1 MNKNNKNLSVQG
13 NLSPF
18 ERIRRIT
25 GAGAEHWSSR
35 DFAQVL
41 GYSDYRN
48 FEQVIG
54 KARLACFNSGHRI
67 EDHFVDITEM
77 IEIGKGGQR
86 EVKVILLS
94 RYACYLIVQN
104 ADPSKEIVAL
114 GQTYFAVQTRR
125 QELADRATEDDRRLL
140 LRAEMKMHNIRLAG
154 TAKEAGVIEPRDY
167 AIFQDHGYR
176 GLYGGLGA
184 RDIQRR
190 KGLKQGQQILNHM
203 GSTELAANLFRAT
216 QTEEKLKR
224 DKVGNKEQAHRTHHE
239 VGAKVRQTIKE
250 LGGTMPENLPPAESI
265 KRLEMKKRKQVKAH
279 EQPSDGR
286 RIDKDLNN

>member
-1 MNKNNKNLSVQG
+1 MTDDLAVSENP
-13 NLSPF
+13 SPF
-18 ERIRRIT
+18 ERIRRT
-25 GAGAEHWSSR
+25 NASGAEFWSSR
-35 DFAQVL
+35 DFAGVL

-86 EVKVILLS
+86 AVKTILLS

-114 GQTYFAVQTRR
+114 GQSYFAVQTRR

-140 LRAEMKMHNIRLAG
+140 LRGEMKMHNVRLAG
-154 TAKEAGVIEPRDY
+154 AARDAGVIEPRDY

-176 GLYGGLGA
+176 GLYGGMGA
-184 RDIQRR
+184 RDIHRR
-190 KGLKQGQQILNHM
+190 KGLKKSQQILDHM

-224 DKVGNKEQAHRTHHE
+224 DKVSNKEQAHRTHHE
-239 VGAKVRQTIKE
+239 VGAKVRQTIQE
-250 LGGTMPENLPPAESI
+250 LGGTLPEHLPTTESI
-265 KRLEMKKRKQVKAH
+265 KRLEARKRRQDRAFKPPIGETGPGEK
-279 EQPSDGR
+279 
-286 RIDKDLNN
+286 